1 MSRLSELQYHKKAAQ
16 EVREAYLWYGERDR
30 KTAQLFA
37 GEINL
42 AIEKIRRSPKRW
54 PRYDGSLRRYVLH
67 GFPFQIIYSL
77 DAAGKVYVLAV
88 GHTRKRPGYWT
99 YRK

>member
-1 MSRLSELQYHKKAAQ
+1 MSSISELQYHKEASE
-16 EVREAYLWYGERDR
+16 EVRSAYLWYAERDQ
-30 KTAQLFA
+30 KTARLFA

-54 PRYDGSLRRYVLH
+54 PRYDDSVRRYVLH
-67 GFPFQIIYSL
+67 GFPFQIIYYL
-77 DAAGKVYVLAV
+77 DAAGTVYVLAV
-88 GHTRKRPGYWT
+88 AHTRKRPGYWT